1 MQLSR
6 SGGGV
11 PKLPIVE
18 ADVTELGI
26 VGDAQNDTKNH
37 GGPERALCLFAIEVI
52 EALAAEGHAM
62 AAGATGENITT
73 RGLDW
78 ELVIPGARLRLG
90 SEVLIEVTRYTTPC
104 YKNARWFMEGD
115 FNRCTRTSF
124 PAQAA
129 STHGCSG
136 AAISARVTRS
146 RSFSQV
152 GSTRPKMASPLR
164 EFGRRPAAVA
174 VRSHDLHPTDSFRCQ
189 VVSPQPP
196 QQDTVFEA
204 AHGGGAG

>member
-1 MQLSR
+1 MASPIQNPKSKTQNGPAHIVQLSR

-11 PKLPIVE
+11 PKLPIIE
-18 ADVTELGI
+18 AEVTELGL

-37 GGPERALCLFAIEVI
+37 GGPERALCLYALEVI

-115 FNRCTRTSF
+115 FNRMHQNLF
-124 PAQAA
+124 PG
-129 STHGCSG
+129 SSRVY
-136 AAISARVTRS
+136 ARV
-146 RSFSQV
+146 
-152 GSTRPKMASPLR
+152 L
-164 EFGRRPAAVA
+164 
-174 VRSHDLHPTDSFRCQ
+174 
-189 VVSPQPP
+189 
-196 QQDTVFEA
+196 
-204 AHGGGAG
+204 HGGHLRAGDPIELV

>member
-115 FNRCTRTSF
+115 FNRMHQNLF
-124 PAQAA
+124 PG
-129 STHGCSG
+129 SSRVY
-136 AAISARVTRS
+136 ARV
-146 RSFSQV
+146 
-152 GSTRPKMASPLR
+152 LR
-164 EFGRRPAAVA
+164 
-174 VRSHDLHPTDSFRCQ
+174 
-189 VVSPQPP
+189 
-196 QQDTVFEA
+196 
-204 AHGGGAG
+204 GGHLRAGDPIEIV